1 MGIYDVCDSKTGKR
15 IFGWE
20 SPVKEIVHPNLVDL
34 ESRGGLGWLE
44 GFNEWMVRCGLSFA
58 GHPGQDE
65 FVNNTGD
72 TATMDLT
79 LHGKVQNIPASKV
92 EILIQ
97 KRAPHRIT
105 VRGIVNENMF
115 YGPKLKLV
123 AELSTTPGSDTF
135 RLSDSITNNGAFDEE
150 FQIIYHTN
158 FGAPILEKG
167 AAVEAAAKTVAPMND
182 HAGKAAKTWATY
194 AGPTKGFVEEVF
206 LIEPYAK
213 DGKTAVLLKNA
224 AGNQGAKMSWPVKQ
238 LPYLTIWKN
247 TVAKESGYV
256 TGIEPGT
263 GYPFNRKV
271 EREFGRVPKLKPGQS
286 RQFTI
291 DYTVLNSAS
300 EVQAASE
307 SIKAIQN
314 GQPTSVT
321 STPPK

>member
-1 MGIYDVCDSKTGKR
+1 
-15 IFGWE
+15 
-20 SPVKEIVHPNLVDL
+20 
-34 ESRGGLGWLE
+34 
-44 GFNEWMVRCGLSFA
+44 
-58 GHPGQDE
+58 
-65 FVNNTGD
+65 
-72 TATMDLT
+72 
-79 LHGKVQNIPASKV
+79 
-92 EILIQ
+92 
-97 KRAPHRIT
+97 
-105 VRGIVNENMF
+105 MF